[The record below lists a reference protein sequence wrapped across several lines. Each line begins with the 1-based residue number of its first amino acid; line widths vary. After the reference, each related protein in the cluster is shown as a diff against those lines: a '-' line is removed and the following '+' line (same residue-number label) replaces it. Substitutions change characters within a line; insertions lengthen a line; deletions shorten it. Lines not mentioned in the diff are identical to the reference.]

1 MSTDTNGTGPSN
13 SDLAQT
19 VQWLVDVERIKQ
31 VPQRYAHGLDTRD
44 FDESRSQFADDCEV
58 IGSISRG
65 PIAEYWPPL
74 VAGVQNYQA
83 TMHFMGNQFVDHD
96 AGTDRAEVETYA
108 VAYHMEA
115 PETGLPDLVM
125 GVRYCDTLGKRDGA
139 WKIVSRRAI
148 PQWVRGPLPRV
159 SAPPAG

>member
-1 MSTDTNGTGPSN
+1 
-13 SDLAQT
+13 
-19 VQWLVDVERIKQ
+19 
-31 VPQRYAHGLDTRD
+31 
-44 FDESRSQFADDCEV
+44 
-58 IGSISRG
+58 
-65 PIAEYWPPL
+65 
-74 VAGVQNYQA
+74 
-83 TMHFMGNQFVDHD
+83 
-96 AGTDRAEVETYA
+96 
-108 VAYHMEA
+108 MEA